1 MTAVISTFGGISKH
15 VPVTMAAIKHL
26 RLQILIVDAV
36 STQHKHKCCKNVE
49 FHYKYICISAHEPGI
64 THCCFFQVMTSRAT
78 GSTTASRAPVQHP
91 EVRVG

>member
-36 STQHKHKCCKNVE
+36 STQHETQVLQ
-49 FHYKYICISAHEPGI
+49 IC
-64 THCCFFQVMTSRAT
+64 
-78 GSTTASRAPVQHP
+78 
-91 EVRVG
+91 